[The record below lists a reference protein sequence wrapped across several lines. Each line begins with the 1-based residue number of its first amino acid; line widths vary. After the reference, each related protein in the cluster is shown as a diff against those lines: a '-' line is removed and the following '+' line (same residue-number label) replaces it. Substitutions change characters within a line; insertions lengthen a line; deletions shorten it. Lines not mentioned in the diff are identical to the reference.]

1 MLRFRNLVLLVL
13 CCLLLLTGCQKRPAS
28 TADVPRVLSPR
39 YSIAVVP
46 FSQPTEAC
54 NLIMGHLPENQGC
67 IPANQLMQL
76 DNELRTLLTSRE
88 SVRSVSF
95 EKTLPAFLAASTS
108 FRATSEPQALPGWA
122 KFAKKTG
129 KDFILVPQ
137 VLDWHE
143 REGSAAGVTKSASVH
158 IEFYLIRTETGTVH
172 SHQVFREKQE
182 GLTSN
187 LLTVGDF
194 FKRKGAWVTG
204 LDLAREGMT
213 MMLQDMGLL
222 SPYAQ
227 QSAAQG
233 KK

>member
-1 MLRFRNLVLLVL
+1 MLRFRTLVLLVL
-13 CCLLLLTGCQKRPAS
+13 ACALVLAACQRRPAS

-46 FSQPTEAC
+46 FSQPTQAC

-67 IPANQLMQL
+67 ISAEQLMQL
-76 DNELRTLLTSRE
+76 DNELRTLLE
-88 SVRSVSF
+88 SKEGARSISF
-95 EKTLPAFLAASTS
+95 VKTLPPFLAPSTS
-108 FRATSEPQALPGWA
+108 YRATSEPQALPGWA

-158 IEFYLIRTETGTVH
+158 IEFYLIRSETGTVQ

-182 GLTSN
+182 GLTNN
-187 LLTVGDF
+187 LLTVGEF

-204 LDLAREGMT
+204 IELAREGMT
-213 MMLQDMGLL
+213 LMLQDMGLL

-227 QSAAQG
+227 QPARQDT
-233 KK
+233 K